1 MSDTWKDC
9 VLGATWLSESLKNTL
24 HYAAPLPVQQAVVP
38 TVVKALLSDIPM
50 DVSLTAPTGSGKTL
64 CYLLPI
70 LRFIEEQK
78 RGIDDTRLRCL
89 VLVPTKVLGQQVFRE
104 VQQLIRSTT
113 ITAAHWCGNHGGSGT
128 SARDELRQ
136 LIRLVRHP
144 GGVAHWG
151 SVIHGED
158 DNHEEQPVQEEN
170 EEDADGDEDNVM
182 SELPSVE
189 EISAGMGHP
198 TRAFFFKVDILV
210 TTPQRLLQH
219 LDRAEVQ
226 QLSLLSSLKL
236 LVMDEADQVLGG
248 HFANAVTKVVER
260 FEAEK
265 WRERQ
270 WEERDATLFDEDK
283 DAAMEAGAL
292 TAPADVRRRRG
303 AAAEIPAVAQR
314 RRMGEPVLHKI
325 LCSATLSS
333 RIARISEI
341 RLRNCVFYALDS
353 NGKPLEDAVATPQ
366 RTATGSSSATGSSMG
381 ALKRKTF
388 SLPPRLQEH
397 VIFVEENYRH
407 AVLLKLIRQLV
418 RKQNMLLQ
426 RERAARE
433 KESNAGVDD
442 DDDDE
447 EVDEE
452 GDEEK
457 KDHTERDKQHE
468 TAWEDLAATYPP
480 VESGTGDRILIF
492 CSSADEA
499 RVVAHFLHAG
509 GIPGVLEFT
518 TAATDLERRRVLLM
532 QSSSPSSSC
541 SCIVASD
548 ALMRGIDIPGVGH
561 VVMYHPPESLAQLIH
576 RAGRTARA
584 MRSGHLHLLL
594 TKTGVVDNDGS
605 EKSSVGN
612 PRAAEA
618 EGQMAQYYQLSAQV
632 ARTLPIKFERSFFK
646 FRVAPHKAA
655 NNATNKDAHGTHHHQ
670 KPSSNPSSKEEE
682 QEPHSDKDKG
692 GDAPVA
698 EKPFTEDEAEWWVEE
713 ANRCLDRSQHQLQR
727 SWTTVM
733 EAAQQKRQQHQQA
746 SSPHTFKGS
755 TTEQL
760 PTNTHTWRGGRQEGT
775 HQTGNGHGPNNAA
788 QRNTPNTSHGGQS
801 NRFSRGGA
809 ANHDNRKR
817 SRQ

>member
-1 MSDTWKDC
+1 MTDAWKDC

-24 HYAAPLPVQQAVVP
+24 HYPAPLPVQQAVVP

-64 CYLLPI
+64 CYLLPM
-70 LRFIEEQK
+70 LRFIEEEK

-89 VLVPTKVLGQQVFRE
+89 ILVPTKVLGQQVYRE

-113 ITAAHWCGNHGGSGT
+113 ITATHWCSNHAGSGT

-136 LIRLVRHP
+136 LIRRVRHP
-144 GGVAHWG
+144 GGTTRFSTTFHSDEQEDEGINPILDGAEGGEGQDGEAAAEDHPDVANFLSMDDTAGG
-151 SVIHGED
+151 SHT
-158 DNHEEQPVQEEN
+158 
-170 EEDADGDEDNVM
+170 
-182 SELPSVE
+182 PS
-189 EISAGMGHP
+189 SR
-198 TRAFFFKVDILV
+198 TFFFKVDILI

-226 QLSLLSSLKL
+226 RLSLLSSLKL

-270 WEERDATLFDEDK
+270 QEEHEAALLDEEIHPGAETKNLRPRAASLAT
-283 DAAMEAGAL
+283 AA
-292 TAPADVRRRRG
+292 P
-303 AAAEIPAVAQR
+303 ISVAQR

-353 NGKPLEDAVATPQ
+353 NGKPLDDAVSAGQ
-366 RTATGSSSATGSSMG
+366 RTGSSSTTSTVG
-381 ALKRKTF
+381 ALKRKSF

-397 VIFVEENYRH
+397 VTFVEENYRH

-418 RKQNMLLQ
+418 RKQNALLQ
-426 RERAARE
+426 REHEARE
-433 KESNAGVDD
+433 KAINASVEDE
-442 DDDDE
+442 DE
-447 EVDEE
+447 EEDE
-452 GDEEK
+452 EEK
-457 KDHTERDKQHE
+457 KEKE
-468 TAWEDLAATYPP
+468 NGLEDLAATYPP

-532 QSSSPSSSC
+532 QSSTSSSSC

-584 MRSGHLHLLL
+584 MRPGHLHLLL
-594 TKTGVVDNDGS
+594 TKRGGVEGDVH
-605 EKSSVGN
+605 EKSKEDLKT
-612 PRAAEA
+612 AEA

-632 ARTLPIKFERSFFK
+632 ARTLPIQFERGFFK
-646 FRVAPHKAA
+646 FRVAPRKAIVSTT
-655 NNATNKDAHGTHHHQ
+655 NNNKAPTT
-670 KPSSNPSSKEEE
+670 PSPKKEEQ
-682 QEPHSDKDKG
+682 QEEVKSE
-692 GDAPVA
+692 DAVS
-698 EKPFTEDEAEWWVEE
+698 EKPYTEDEAEWWVEE

-733 EAAQQKRQQHQQA
+733 EAAQQKRQQQHA
-746 SSPHTFKGS
+746 STSALHTKSDSAEEMSTKMAWKGRPGS
-755 TTEQL
+755 ASEKIGNSASGQRSAN
-760 PTNTHTWRGGRQEGT
+760 PQHNVGNSSNKNYRAGG
-775 HQTGNGHGPNNAA
+775 GHPD
-788 QRNTPNTSHGGQS
+788 S
-801 NRFSRGGA
+801 
-809 ANHDNRKR
+809 RKR